1 MAAATARSQKQQ
13 EKPLADIA
21 AVRAKLQELAAQ
33 GRVDELIDLV
43 LDLLVR
49 VRDDNSKLA
58 LQLKAALRR
67 LYGSRSEKVSA
78 SQLSLMFGELG
89 GDVPASAEDALATT
103 TKDDELVPP
112 PANKPRNLKGKK
124 GRNPLPE
131 NLPREEE
138 TLLVPAEERVCTDCG
153 AEKKTIGFVVS
164 ETLEFVPG
172 YFKVIQEKRE
182 KVACPTCEAGVA
194 VADSQ
199 KMMCRGRPGP
209 GLLAHIVVSKHAD
222 ALPIYRQSQ
231 IYDRYGV
238 HIPDATLGEW
248 GAFAIDVM
256 RPVARLIAR
265 RALESWYI
273 NLDDTTL
280 RVQDRKSPKG
290 IKKGRLWC
298 LAGEK
303 PYVAFFYA
311 PDWKADHAAEFLDGF
326 EGFVQ
331 GDGYAGYSRALGPPG
346 KEAPLVPDE
355 RRLGCGMHIRRKFE
369 QAADGKD
376 ARGAIALAYFRKI
389 YDVERTCKERGMSP
403 DERKVMRDEH
413 SLPVVG
419 ELYAWIEQIHA
430 NAVPGTLI
438 CQATTYARNQRQYF
452 ERCFADG
459 RFEIDNGEAER
470 QIRPLKLGEKN
481 YLFAGSEN
489 GAADIAVARTI
500 INTCHRA
507 GVDPLAYLTDVIA
520 KIQRGWPKARL
531 ADLLPDRWNALRS
544 NPAESAETA

>member
-1 MAAATARSQKQQ
+1 MAAATARS
-13 EKPLADIA
+13 EKPLEDVE

-58 LQLKAALRR
+58 LQLKAALRQ

-89 GDVPASAEDALATT
+89 GDVPASAEGALAST
-103 TKDDELVPP
+103 TKSDEIVPP
-112 PANKPRNLKGKK
+112 PAHQPRSLKGKK

-131 NLPREEE
+131 NLPRETE
-138 TLLVPAEERVCTDCG
+138 TLLVPPEQRVCTDCG
-153 AEKKTIGFVVS
+153 AEKKTIGYVVS

-172 YFKVIQEKRE
+172 HFKIVEEKRE
-182 KVACPTCEAGVA
+182 KVACPCCEAGVA

-209 GLLAHIVVSKHAD
+209 GLLAHIVVGKHAD

-280 RVQDRKSPKG
+280 RVQDRKSLKG

-298 LAGEK
+298 LVGEK

-326 EGFVQ
+326 DGFVQ

-355 RRLGCGMHIRRKFE
+355 RRLGCGMHP
-369 QAADGKD
+369 A
-376 ARGAIALAYFRKI
+376 
-389 YDVERTCKERGMSP
+389 
-403 DERKVMRDEH
+403 KV
-413 SLPVVG
+413 
-419 ELYAWIEQIHA
+419 
-430 NAVPGTLI
+430 
-438 CQATTYARNQRQYF
+438 
-452 ERCFADG
+452 
-459 RFEIDNGEAER
+459 
-470 QIRPLKLGEKN
+470 
-481 YLFAGSEN
+481 
-489 GAADIAVARTI
+489 
-500 INTCHRA
+500 RA
-507 GVDPLAYLTDVIA
+507 G
-520 KIQRGWPKARL
+520 G
-531 ADLLPDRWNALRS
+531 
-544 NPAESAETA
+544 